1 MKKLLSILL
10 AMTLV
15 LSMAACGGNGGSSAP
30 APSTPAGMF
39 TAIPR
44 SSTPTKATPSTT
56 DD

>member
-30 APSTPAGMF
+30 APSTPAG
-39 TAIPR
+39 
-44 SSTPTKATPSTT
+44 SSTPDAATPRPPRRT
-56 DD
+56 